1 MNQQELFALKD
12 QSLMIQTAA
21 IVVLFCSLVCSP
33 AERITAMP
41 YNKNVRKS
49 STTVK
54 NTNFKTFL
62 MIMKGIAP
70 DFH

>member
-1 MNQQELFALKD
+1 MNQQELIALKD
-12 QSLMIQTAA
+12 RSLMIQRAA
-21 IVVLFCSLVCSP
+21 RVVLFCSLVCSP
-33 AERITAMP
+33 AERITVMP
-41 YNKNVRKS
+41 YNKNIRKS

-70 DFH
+70 DFC